1 MENWFRKKLW
11 ISKRF
16 NYLTKIT
23 MKDLVIVWAGGA
35 WFTAGIYTWRY
46 GLNPLIIWASEW
58 GMIVENPVVEN
69 FPWFDQPTSWY
80 EIMDKM
86 KKQALT
92 YGAEY
97 KIDTIKEILPIDEND
112 FTKWYKISTS
122 FNWEILSKS
131 IILAIWT
138 EKNKLWAKWE
148 NEFFWRWVSYCA
160 TCDGFFYRGKTVAVV
175 GGWDTAFI
183 EALYLSNIC
192 EKVYLIH
199 RRDSFRAEPIR
210 VEKAKQKENI
220 EFVLNATVEEI
231 FWNEKVKWIKINQN
245 WEIKEIKV
253 DGVFIAIWM
262 KPNKMP
268 WLDKYLKRNEA
279 WYIIVDSCTKTNLP
293 GVFAAGDCST
303 WNCWFRQLV
312 VACAEGAVA
321 AENAF
326 KYINSWK

>member
-1 MENWFRKKLW
+1 
-11 ISKRF
+11 
-16 NYLTKIT
+16 
-23 MKDLVIVWAGGA
+23 MKNLVIVWAGGA
-35 WFTAGIYTWRY
+35 GFTAGIYASRY
-46 GLNPLIIWASEW
+46 GLNPLIIWASEG

-69 FPWFDQPTSWY
+69 FPWFDQPTSGY
-80 EIMDKM
+80 EIMEKM
-86 KKQALT
+86 KKQALS

-97 KIDTIKEILPIDEND
+97 KMDTIKEITPINEND
-112 FTKWYKISTS
+112 FTKWYRIQTTL
-122 FNWEILSKS
+122 NGEIQAKS

-138 EKNKLWAKWE
+138 EKNKLNVPGE
-148 NEFFWRWVSYCA
+148 NEFFWKWVSYCA
-160 TCDGFFYRGKTVAVV
+160 TCDGFFYRWKTVTVV

-220 EFVLNATVEEI
+220 EFILNAQIKEI
-231 FWNEKVKWIKINQN
+231 FWNEKVEWIKVEQN
-245 WEIKEIKV
+245 WELKEIKI
-253 DGVFIAIWM
+253 DWVFIAIGM
-262 KPNKMP
+262 TPNKMP

-279 WYIIVDSCTKTNLP
+279 GYIIVDSCTRTNLP

-303 WNCWFRQLV
+303 GNCWFRQLV
-312 VACAEGAVA
+312 VACAEWAIA

-326 KYINSWK
+326 KYLSKK